1 MRSVHFSVCLLI
13 IFCLGLE
20 RSDSVRMRPGSWV
33 DDGTPKPPRV
43 QAWEEWQKIE
53 RKKNSFPEYFK
64 EWKKRN
70 GSKEVKKSRES
81 RESKES
87 KESKEGKD
95 NHSIPRRPSVHLP
108 GDDNH
113 PRVRWGKW
121 KKRTGKNL
129 SFKKWKKMEEKKK
142 KLEKKRKGEK
152 KD

>member
-1 MRSVHFSVCLLI
+1 M
-13 IFCLGLE
+13 
-20 RSDSVRMRPGSWV
+20 
-33 DDGTPKPPRV
+33 
-43 QAWEEWQKIE
+43 
-53 RKKNSFPEYFK
+53 
-64 EWKKRN
+64 
-70 GSKEVKKSRES
+70 KKSRES